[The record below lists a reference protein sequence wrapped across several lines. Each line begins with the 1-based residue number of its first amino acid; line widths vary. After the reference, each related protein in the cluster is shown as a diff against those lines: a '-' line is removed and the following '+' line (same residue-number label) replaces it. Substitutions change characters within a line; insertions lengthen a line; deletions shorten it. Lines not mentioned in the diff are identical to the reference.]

1 MKVII
6 GGNHP
11 SYSSNAFLCFFFLHK
26 ERNLIATTLACEN
39 AKTIYRLEDYLAASF
54 DASFP
59 SEVKSIVFH
68 LLFYRVIFKD
78 KI

>member
-1 MKVII
+1 MAEITPHTHQMHFCFV
-6 GGNHP
+6 
-11 SYSSNAFLCFFFLHK
+11 FFFRHE

-59 SEVKSIVFH
+59 SEVKSIVVH
-68 LLFYRVIFKD
+68 LLFYLVIFKY

>member
-1 MKVII
+1 MAEII
-6 GGNHP
+6 PNTHQML
-11 SYSSNAFLCFFFLHK
+11 FCFVFFFLHE

-59 SEVKSIVFH
+59 SEVKSIVVH
-68 LLFYRVIFKD
+68 LLFYLVIFKD